1 MNATSMS
8 SRQLERNIASAK
20 RQIALS
26 REIVRRYNAARQP
39 ARPRPQ
45 PVRTRAIRD
54 ATEHRQHLFDAER
67 TLRYLLRIRTA

>member
-1 MNATSMS
+1 MNATNLS

-26 REIVRRYNAARQP
+26 REIVRRYNAIRQP

-45 PVRTRAIRD
+45 PVRTRTVRD
-54 ATEHRQHLFDAER
+54 LSEHRQHLFDAER
-67 TLRYLLRIRTA
+67 TLRYLLRTRTS